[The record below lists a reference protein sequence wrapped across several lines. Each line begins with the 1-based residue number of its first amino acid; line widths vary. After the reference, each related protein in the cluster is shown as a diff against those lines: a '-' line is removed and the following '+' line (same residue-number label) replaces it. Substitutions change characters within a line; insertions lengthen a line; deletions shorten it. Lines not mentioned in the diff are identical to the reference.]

1 MESTGG
7 NQGSSGTDGIDPFVN
22 ADNDLTTGLLR
33 LKSIANEIAH
43 GEYSSDIMELTLEPN
58 PKLVREL
65 AEAMGLMMVKVET
78 REFELKLKNEGLER
92 IVAERTRELA
102 DLNAN
107 LEQRVKEHAERIVRY
122 SELEG
127 YLPAQLVALI
137 LAQDDEFSLA
147 HSRTKLTVFFSD
159 IRGFTSLSDSIE
171 PEELATLLN
180 EYLTEMSE
188 IALAHGGT
196 IDKFIGDGIMVFFG
210 APRLATEHTSVEQ
223 QAIEQKDAI
232 ACVRMAITMRE
243 RMRELHNEWSERGM
257 EFPLEIRIGINTG
270 YCTVG
275 NFGSPKKLDY
285 TAIGREVNLASRIEG
300 LAPPREILVS
310 HTTYNLIR
318 DDIDCE
324 FHEKVNNV
332 KGFQRPIQVYRVL

>member
-1 MESTGG
+1 M
-7 NQGSSGTDGIDPFVN
+7 N

-33 LKSIANEIAH
+33 LKSIANEIAR

-107 LEQRVKEHAERIVRY
+107 LEQRVKEQAERIVRY

-127 YLPAQLVALI
+127 YLPAQLVELI
-137 LAQDDEFSLA
+137 LARDDEFSLA
-147 HSRTKLTVFFSD
+147 HCRTKLTVFFSD

-210 APRLATEHTSVEQ
+210 APRLAMEHTSVEQ
-223 QAIEQKDAI
+223 QAIDQQDAI
-232 ACVRMAITMRE
+232 ACVRMAIAMRE
-243 RMRELHNEWSERGM
+243 RMRKFHSEWSEQGV
-257 EFPLEIRIGINTG
+257 EFPLEIRMGINTG

-310 HTTYNLIR
+310 HTTYSLIR
-318 DDIDCE
+318 NHIDCE
-324 FHEKVNNV
+324 FHEKVCNV
-332 KGFQRPIQVYRVL
+332 KGFQRPVQVYRVL